1 MIENVLV
8 LIENLKVNKRVGPN
22 SIPPKILKDYKSD
35 FSKPLSGMINTLF
48 TTGIYIFPSA
58 LKMTNIIPVHKN
70 GDKLD
75 CNNYRPL
82 SLLSKTSNIFEKML
96 HIQLPSFLNK
106 NKVLSSFQFGV

>member
-22 SIPPKILKDYKSD
+22 SIPPKILKDFKSD

-75 CNNYRPL
+75 CNNYLPL